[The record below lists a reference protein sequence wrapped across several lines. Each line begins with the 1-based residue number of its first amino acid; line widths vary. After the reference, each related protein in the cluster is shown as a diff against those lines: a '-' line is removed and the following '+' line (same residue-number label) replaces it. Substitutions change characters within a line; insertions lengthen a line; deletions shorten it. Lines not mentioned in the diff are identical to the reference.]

1 MPSGLCPGLTES
13 AFQAGGDGSRHSGV
27 ARPSI
32 IEHKCLGVT
41 LVEPEMRRVAFAE
54 PERLI
59 PSAQA
64 EGLGNSG
71 EIDFGP
77 EGAAHF

>member
-1 MPSGLCPGLTES
+1 
-13 AFQAGGDGSRHSGV
+13 
-27 ARPSI
+27 
-32 IEHKCLGVT
+32 
-41 LVEPEMRRVAFAE
+41 MRRVAFAE

-64 EGLGNSG
+64 DGLGHSG